1 MVTAVGRA
9 KMQLGLR
16 EDHTLDM
23 KSHIACSFKG
33 SLEENTEK
41 GWESMVWLSNW
52 ETEVLFAI
60 FIFNFLSVMVGPR
73 EMHLKCGKDILL
85 G

>member
-1 MVTAVGRA
+1 
-9 KMQLGLR
+9 MQLGLR

-23 KSHIACSFKG
+23 KSHIAYSFKG

-41 GWESMVWLSNW
+41 GGESMVWLSNW

-60 FIFNFLSVMVGPR
+60 FIFNFLSVMVAPQPFHTGSPC
-73 EMHLKCGKDILL
+73 EVGDAEPT
-85 G
+85 